1 MSKETSLEYA
11 LMHSHKNE
19 MISFMKAHP
28 EYFDESIELAIK
40 DKQPYS
46 WRAAWVLWSCITKND
61 PRVKKH
67 IPKIIDSI
75 IHKEDGHQRELIKI
89 LLEMDLNEE
98 QEGYLFDICVSLWE
112 QVEKKPSVR
121 FTAFRYINK
130 TANKY
135 PDLSKEILL
144 LAQEKYMNTLS
155 PGVHKSILKMLKKT
169 ADHIETRGVYGR
181 MEK

>member
-11 LMHSHKNE
+11 LTHAHKNE

-28 EYFDESIELAIK
+28 EYFEEAIELAIK

-61 PRVKKH
+61 DRVQKH
-67 IPKIIDSI
+67 IYKILKSI
-75 IHKEDGHQRELIKI
+75 GDKTDGHQRELIKI

-121 FTAFRYINK
+121 FTAFRFINK
-130 TANKY
+130 TAYKY

-144 LAQEKYMNTLS
+144 LAQEKYMKTLS
-155 PGVHKSILKMLKKT
+155 PGVRKSILKMLKNTTDHLKLK
-169 ADHIETRGVYGR
+169 AD
-181 MEK
+181 